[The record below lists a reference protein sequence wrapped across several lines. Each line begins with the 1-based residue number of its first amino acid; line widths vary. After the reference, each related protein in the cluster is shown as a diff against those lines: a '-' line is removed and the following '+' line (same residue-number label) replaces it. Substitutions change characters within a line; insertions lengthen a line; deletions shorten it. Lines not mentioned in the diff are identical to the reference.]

1 MNSLSFL
8 RTLGQETMRSL
19 AAAAHTQEHEWSSEC
34 AYGYTESWDTEIRFY
49 QNGDFSRGGSG
60 EERDWDYRGKCY
72 SSRFDWK
79 VRNGRIYLYYDDG
92 YNIVIDRYD
101 LYWRSNTQRFRGYF
115 EDFDTGDQLASF
127 DLVKVVDWHDFSKK
141 SQDNG
146 LFNEEKKEWGL
157 LPHLNKKNINIWL
170 LFCSVRFF
178 H

>member
-1 MNSLSFL
+1 MKTMIERIGLMMMVLLSAL
-8 RTLGQETMRSL
+8 TLTSCDEDTETAYDLYGIWQGTINGNYYQDR
-19 AAAAHTQEHEWSSEC
+19 
-34 AYGYTESWDTEIRFY
+34 YGYTESWDTEIRFY
-49 QNGDFSRGGSG
+49 QDGDFSRGGSG

-146 LFNEEKKEWGL
+146 LFDEEKKE
-157 LPHLNKKNINIWL
+157 
-170 LFCSVRFF
+170 
-178 H
+178 

>member
-1 MNSLSFL
+1 MKTMIERIGLMMMVLLSAL
-8 RTLGQETMRSL
+8 TLTSCDDDTETAYDLDGIWQGTINGNYYQDR
-19 AAAAHTQEHEWSSEC
+19 
-34 AYGYTESWDTEIRFY
+34 YGYTESWDTEIRFY

-127 DLVKVVDWHDFSKK
+127 DLVKVVEWHDFSKK

-146 LFNEEKKEWGL
+146 LFGEEKKE
-157 LPHLNKKNINIWL
+157 
-170 LFCSVRFF
+170 
-178 H
+178 

>member
-1 MNSLSFL
+1 MKTMIERIGLMMMVLLSAL
-8 RTLGQETMRSL
+8 TLTSCDEDTETAYDLDGIWQGTINGNYYQDR
-19 AAAAHTQEHEWSSEC
+19 
-34 AYGYTESWDTEIRFY
+34 YGYTESWDTEIRFY

-146 LFNEEKKEWGL
+146 LFGEEKKE
-157 LPHLNKKNINIWL
+157 
-170 LFCSVRFF
+170 
-178 H
+178 

>member
-1 MNSLSFL
+1 MKTMIERMGLMMMVLLSAL
-8 RTLGQETMRSL
+8 TLTSCDEDTETAYDLDGIWQGTINGNYYQDR
-19 AAAAHTQEHEWSSEC
+19 
-34 AYGYTESWDTEIRFY
+34 YGYTESWDTEIRFY
-49 QNGDFSRGGSG
+49 QDGDFSRGGSG

-146 LFNEEKKEWGL
+146 LFGEEKKE
-157 LPHLNKKNINIWL
+157 
-170 LFCSVRFF
+170 
-178 H
+178 

>member
-1 MNSLSFL
+1 MKTMIERIGLMMMVLLSAL
-8 RTLGQETMRSL
+8 TLTSCDEDTETAYDLDGIWQGTINGNYYQDR
-19 AAAAHTQEHEWSSEC
+19 
-34 AYGYTESWDTEIRFY
+34 YGYTESWDTEIRFY
-49 QNGDFSRGGSG
+49 QDGDFSRGGSG
-60 EERDWDYRGKCY
+60 QERDWDYRGKCY

-146 LFNEEKKEWGL
+146 LFDEEKKE
-157 LPHLNKKNINIWL
+157 
-170 LFCSVRFF
+170 
-178 H
+178 

>member
-1 MNSLSFL
+1 MKTMIERMGLMMMVLLSAL
-8 RTLGQETMRSL
+8 TLTSCDEDTETAYDLDGIWQGTINGNYYQDR
-19 AAAAHTQEHEWSSEC
+19 
-34 AYGYTESWDTEIRFY
+34 YGYTESWDTEIRFY
-49 QNGDFSRGGSG
+49 QNGDFSCGGSG

-146 LFNEEKKEWGL
+146 LFGEEKKE
-157 LPHLNKKNINIWL
+157 
-170 LFCSVRFF
+170 
-178 H
+178 

>member
-1 MNSLSFL
+1 MKTMIERIGLMMMVLLSAL
-8 RTLGQETMRSL
+8 TLTSCDEDTETAYDLDGIWQGTINGNYYQDR
-19 AAAAHTQEHEWSSEC
+19 
-34 AYGYTESWDTEIRFY
+34 YGYTESWDTEIRFY
-49 QNGDFSRGGSG
+49 QDGDFSRGGSG
-60 EERDWDYRGKCY
+60 GERVWDYRGKCY

-146 LFNEEKKEWGL
+146 LFDEEKKE
-157 LPHLNKKNINIWL
+157 
-170 LFCSVRFF
+170 
-178 H
+178 

>member
-1 MNSLSFL
+1 MKTMIERIGLMMMVLLSAL
-8 RTLGQETMRSL
+8 TLTSCDEDTETAYDLDGIWQGTINGNYYQDR
-19 AAAAHTQEHEWSSEC
+19 
-34 AYGYTESWDTEIRFY
+34 YGYTESWDTEIRFY

-127 DLVKVVDWHDFSKK
+127 DLWKVVDWHDFSKK

-146 LFNEEKKEWGL
+146 LFNEEKKE
-157 LPHLNKKNINIWL
+157 
-170 LFCSVRFF
+170 
-178 H
+178 

>member
-1 MNSLSFL
+1 MKTMIERMGLMMMVLLSAL
-8 RTLGQETMRSL
+8 TLTSCDEDTETAYDLDGIWQGTINGNYYQDR
-19 AAAAHTQEHEWSSEC
+19 
-34 AYGYTESWDTEIRFY
+34 YGYTESWDTEIRFY

-60 EERDWDYRGKCY
+60 EEHDWDYRGKCY

-146 LFNEEKKEWGL
+146 LFDEEKKE
-157 LPHLNKKNINIWL
+157 
-170 LFCSVRFF
+170 
-178 H
+178 

>member
-1 MNSLSFL
+1 MKTMIERIGLMMLVLLSAL
-8 RTLGQETMRSL
+8 TLTSCDEDTETAYDLDGIWQGTINGNYYQDR
-19 AAAAHTQEHEWSSEC
+19 
-34 AYGYTESWDTEIRFY
+34 YGYTESWDTEIRFY
-49 QNGDFSRGGSG
+49 QDGDFSRGGSG

-146 LFNEEKKEWGL
+146 LFGEEKKE
-157 LPHLNKKNINIWL
+157 
-170 LFCSVRFF
+170 
-178 H
+178 

>member
-1 MNSLSFL
+1 MKTMIERIGLMMMVLLSAL
-8 RTLGQETMRSL
+8 TLTSCDEDTETAYDLDGIWQGTINGNYYQDR
-19 AAAAHTQEHEWSSEC
+19 
-34 AYGYTESWDTEIRFY
+34 YGYTESWDTEIRFY
-49 QNGDFSRGGSG
+49 QDGDFSRGGSG

-127 DLVKVVDWHDFSKK
+127 DLWKVVDWHDFSKK

-146 LFNEEKKEWGL
+146 LFGEEKKE
-157 LPHLNKKNINIWL
+157 
-170 LFCSVRFF
+170 
-178 H
+178 

>member
-1 MNSLSFL
+1 MKTMIERIGLMMMVLLSAL
-8 RTLGQETMRSL
+8 TLTSCDEDAEMAYDLDGIWKGTINGNYYQDR
-19 AAAAHTQEHEWSSEC
+19 
-34 AYGYTESWDTEIRFY
+34 YGYTESWDTEIRFY
-49 QNGDFSRGGSG
+49 QYGDFSRGGSG

-146 LFNEEKKEWGL
+146 LFDEEKKE
-157 LPHLNKKNINIWL
+157 
-170 LFCSVRFF
+170 
-178 H
+178 

>member
-1 MNSLSFL
+1 MIERIGLMMMVLLSAL
-8 RTLGQETMRSL
+8 TLTSCDEDTETAYDLDGIWQGTINGNYYQDR
-19 AAAAHTQEHEWSSEC
+19 
-34 AYGYTESWDTEIRFY
+34 YGYTESWDTEIRFY
-49 QNGDFSRGGSG
+49 QDGDFSRGGSG

-146 LFNEEKKEWGL
+146 LFGEEKKE
-157 LPHLNKKNINIWL
+157 
-170 LFCSVRFF
+170 
-178 H
+178 

>member
-1 MNSLSFL
+1 MIERIGLMMMVLLSAL
-8 RTLGQETMRSL
+8 TLTSCDEDTETAYDLDGIWQGTINGNYYQDR
-19 AAAAHTQEHEWSSEC
+19 
-34 AYGYTESWDTEIRFY
+34 YGYTESWDTEIRFY
-49 QNGDFSRGGSG
+49 QDGDFSRGGSG

-146 LFNEEKKEWGL
+146 LFDEEKKE
-157 LPHLNKKNINIWL
+157 
-170 LFCSVRFF
+170 
-178 H
+178 

>member
-1 MNSLSFL
+1 MKTMIERIGLMMMVLLSAL
-8 RTLGQETMRSL
+8 TLTSCDEDTETAYDLDGIWQGTINGNYYQDR
-19 AAAAHTQEHEWSSEC
+19 
-34 AYGYTESWDTEIRFY
+34 YGYTESWDTEIRFY

-127 DLVKVVDWHDFSKK
+127 DLWKVADWHDFSKK

-146 LFNEEKKEWGL
+146 LFGEEKKE
-157 LPHLNKKNINIWL
+157 
-170 LFCSVRFF
+170 
-178 H
+178 

>member
-1 MNSLSFL
+1 MKTMIERIGLMMMVLLSAL
-8 RTLGQETMRSL
+8 TLTSCDEDTETAYDLDGIWQGTINGNYYQDR
-19 AAAAHTQEHEWSSEC
+19 
-34 AYGYTESWDTEIRFY
+34 YGYTESWDTEIRFY

-127 DLVKVVDWHDFSKK
+127 DLVKVVDWHDYSKK

-146 LFNEEKKEWGL
+146 LFDEEKKE
-157 LPHLNKKNINIWL
+157 
-170 LFCSVRFF
+170 
-178 H
+178 

>member
-1 MNSLSFL
+1 MKTMIERIGLMMMVLLSAL
-8 RTLGQETMRSL
+8 TLTSCDEDTETAYDLDGIWQGTINGNYYQDR
-19 AAAAHTQEHEWSSEC
+19 
-34 AYGYTESWDTEIRFY
+34 YGYTESWDTEIRFY
-49 QNGDFSRGGSG
+49 QDGDFSRGGSG

-72 SSRFDWK
+72 SCRFNWK

-146 LFNEEKKEWGL
+146 LFGEEKKE
-157 LPHLNKKNINIWL
+157 
-170 LFCSVRFF
+170 
-178 H
+178 

>member
-1 MNSLSFL
+1 MKTMIERIGLLMMVLLSAL
-8 RTLGQETMRSL
+8 TLTSCDEDTETAYDLDGIWQGTINGNYYQDR
-19 AAAAHTQEHEWSSEC
+19 
-34 AYGYTESWDTEIRFY
+34 YGYTESWDTEIRFY

-146 LFNEEKKEWGL
+146 LFGEEKKE
-157 LPHLNKKNINIWL
+157 
-170 LFCSVRFF
+170 
-178 H
+178 

>member
-1 MNSLSFL
+1 MKTMIERIGLMMMVLLSAL
-8 RTLGQETMRSL
+8 TLTSCDEDTEIAYDLDGIWQGTINGNYYQDR
-19 AAAAHTQEHEWSSEC
+19 
-34 AYGYTESWDTEIRFY
+34 YGYTESWDTEIRFY
-49 QNGDFSRGGSG
+49 QDGDFSRGGSG

-146 LFNEEKKEWGL
+146 LFDEEKKE
-157 LPHLNKKNINIWL
+157 
-170 LFCSVRFF
+170 
-178 H
+178 

>member
-1 MNSLSFL
+1 MIERIGLMMMVLLSAL
-8 RTLGQETMRSL
+8 TLTSCDEDTETAYDLDGIWQGTINGNYYQDR
-19 AAAAHTQEHEWSSEC
+19 
-34 AYGYTESWDTEIRFY
+34 YGYTESWDTEIRFY

-127 DLVKVVDWHDFSKK
+127 DLWKVVDWHDFSKK
-141 SQDNG
+141 SLDNG
-146 LFNEEKKEWGL
+146 LFNEEKKE
-157 LPHLNKKNINIWL
+157 
-170 LFCSVRFF
+170 
-178 H
+178 

>member
-1 MNSLSFL
+1 MKTMIERIGLMMMVLLSAL
-8 RTLGQETMRSL
+8 TLTSCDEDTETAYDLDGIWQGTINGNYYQDR
-19 AAAAHTQEHEWSSEC
+19 
-34 AYGYTESWDTEIRFY
+34 YGYTESWDTEIRFY

-127 DLVKVVDWHDFSKK
+127 DLMKVVDWHDFSKK

-146 LFNEEKKEWGL
+146 LFNEEKKE
-157 LPHLNKKNINIWL
+157 
-170 LFCSVRFF
+170 
-178 H
+178 

>member
-1 MNSLSFL
+1 MKTMIERIGLMMMVLLSAL
-8 RTLGQETMRSL
+8 TLTSCDEDTETAYDLDGIWQGTINGNYYQDR
-19 AAAAHTQEHEWSSEC
+19 
-34 AYGYTESWDTEIRFY
+34 YGYTESWDTEIRFY
-49 QNGDFSRGGSG
+49 QDGDFSRGGSG

-146 LFNEEKKEWGL
+146 LFDEEKKE
-157 LPHLNKKNINIWL
+157 
-170 LFCSVRFF
+170 
-178 H
+178 

>member
-1 MNSLSFL
+1 MKTMIERMGLMMMVLLSAL
-8 RTLGQETMRSL
+8 TLTSCDEDTETAYDLDGIWQGTINGNYYQDR
-19 AAAAHTQEHEWSSEC
+19 
-34 AYGYTESWDTEIRFY
+34 YGYTESWDTEIRFY

-72 SSRFDWK
+72 STRFDWK

-146 LFNEEKKEWGL
+146 LFNEEKKE
-157 LPHLNKKNINIWL
+157 
-170 LFCSVRFF
+170 
-178 H
+178 

>member
-1 MNSLSFL
+1 MKTMIERIGLMMMVLLSAL
-8 RTLGQETMRSL
+8 TLTSCDEDTETAYDLDGIWQGTINGNYYQDR
-19 AAAAHTQEHEWSSEC
+19 
-34 AYGYTESWDTEIRFY
+34 YGYTESWDTEIRFY
-49 QNGDFSRGGSG
+49 QDGDFSRGGSG

-127 DLVKVVDWHDFSKK
+127 DLWKVVDWHDFSKK

-146 LFNEEKKEWGL
+146 LFDEEKKE
-157 LPHLNKKNINIWL
+157 
-170 LFCSVRFF
+170 
-178 H
+178 

>member
-1 MNSLSFL
+1 MIERIGLMMMVLLSAL
-8 RTLGQETMRSL
+8 TLTSCDEDTETAYDLDGIWQGTINGNYYQDR
-19 AAAAHTQEHEWSSEC
+19 
-34 AYGYTESWDTEIRFY
+34 YGYTESWDTEIRFY
-49 QNGDFSRGGSG
+49 QDGDFSRGGSG

-146 LFNEEKKEWGL
+146 LFNEEKKE
-157 LPHLNKKNINIWL
+157 
-170 LFCSVRFF
+170 
-178 H
+178 

>member
-1 MNSLSFL
+1 MKTMIERIGLMMMVLLSAL
-8 RTLGQETMRSL
+8 TLTSCDEDAEMAYDLDGIWQGTINGNYYQDR
-19 AAAAHTQEHEWSSEC
+19 
-34 AYGYTESWDTEIRFY
+34 YGYTENWDTEIRFY
-49 QNGDFSRGGSG
+49 QNGDFSRGGTG
-60 EERDWDYRGKCY
+60 EERDWNYRGRCY

-146 LFNEEKKEWGL
+146 LFNEEKKE
-157 LPHLNKKNINIWL
+157 
-170 LFCSVRFF
+170 
-178 H
+178 

>member
-1 MNSLSFL
+1 MKTMIERIGLMMMVLLSAL
-8 RTLGQETMRSL
+8 TLTSCDEDTETAYDLDGIWQGTINGNYYQDR
-19 AAAAHTQEHEWSSEC
+19 
-34 AYGYTESWDTEIRFY
+34 YGYTESWDTEIRFY
-49 QNGDFSRGGSG
+49 QNGDYSRGGIG

-146 LFNEEKKEWGL
+146 LFNEEKKE
-157 LPHLNKKNINIWL
+157 
-170 LFCSVRFF
+170 
-178 H
+178 

>member
-1 MNSLSFL
+1 MKTMIERIGLMMMVLLSAL
-8 RTLGQETMRSL
+8 TLTSCDEDTETAYDLDGIWQGTINGNYYQDR
-19 AAAAHTQEHEWSSEC
+19 
-34 AYGYTESWDTEIRFY
+34 YGYTESWDTEIRFY
-49 QNGDFSRGGSG
+49 QDGDFSRGGSG

-127 DLVKVVDWHDFSKK
+127 DLMKVVDWHDFSKK

-146 LFNEEKKEWGL
+146 LFDEEKKE
-157 LPHLNKKNINIWL
+157 
-170 LFCSVRFF
+170 
-178 H
+178 

>member
-1 MNSLSFL
+1 MKTMIERIGLMMLVLLSAL
-8 RTLGQETMRSL
+8 TLTSCDEDTETAYDLDGIWQGTINGNYYQDR
-19 AAAAHTQEHEWSSEC
+19 
-34 AYGYTESWDTEIRFY
+34 YGYTESWDTEIRFY

-146 LFNEEKKEWGL
+146 LFDEEKKE
-157 LPHLNKKNINIWL
+157 
-170 LFCSVRFF
+170 
-178 H
+178 

>member
-1 MNSLSFL
+1 MKTMIERIGLMMMVLLSAL
-8 RTLGQETMRSL
+8 TLTSCDEDTETAYDLDGMWQGTINGNYYQDR
-19 AAAAHTQEHEWSSEC
+19 
-34 AYGYTESWDTEIRFY
+34 YGYTESWDTEIRFY

-146 LFNEEKKEWGL
+146 LFDEEKKE
-157 LPHLNKKNINIWL
+157 
-170 LFCSVRFF
+170 
-178 H
+178 

>member
-1 MNSLSFL
+1 MKTMIERIGLMMLVLLSAL
-8 RTLGQETMRSL
+8 TLTSCDEDTETAYDLDGIWQGTINGNYYQDR
-19 AAAAHTQEHEWSSEC
+19 
-34 AYGYTESWDTEIRFY
+34 YGYTESWDTEIRFY
-49 QNGDFSRGGSG
+49 QDGDFSRGGSG

-146 LFNEEKKEWGL
+146 LFDEEKKE
-157 LPHLNKKNINIWL
+157 
-170 LFCSVRFF
+170 
-178 H
+178 

>member
-1 MNSLSFL
+1 MKTMIERIGLMMMVLLSAL
-8 RTLGQETMRSL
+8 TLTSCDEDTETAYDLDGIWQGTINGNYYQDR
-19 AAAAHTQEHEWSSEC
+19 
-34 AYGYTESWDTEIRFY
+34 YGYTESWDTEIRFY
-49 QNGDFSRGGSG
+49 QDGDFSRGGSG

-72 SSRFDWK
+72 SSRFNWK

-146 LFNEEKKEWGL
+146 LFDEEKKE
-157 LPHLNKKNINIWL
+157 
-170 LFCSVRFF
+170 
-178 H
+178 

>member
-1 MNSLSFL
+1 MKTMIERIGLMMMVLLSAL
-8 RTLGQETMRSL
+8 TLTSCDEDTETAYDLDGIWQGTINGNYYQDR
-19 AAAAHTQEHEWSSEC
+19 
-34 AYGYTESWDTEIRFY
+34 YGYTESWDTEIRFY

-146 LFNEEKKEWGL
+146 LFNEEKKE
-157 LPHLNKKNINIWL
+157 
-170 LFCSVRFF
+170 
-178 H
+178 

>member
-1 MNSLSFL
+1 MKTMIERIGLMMMVLLSAL
-8 RTLGQETMRSL
+8 TLTSCDEDTETAYDLDGIWQGTINGNYYQDR
-19 AAAAHTQEHEWSSEC
+19 
-34 AYGYTESWDTEIRFY
+34 YGYTESWDTEIRFY

-141 SQDNG
+141 SLDNG
-146 LFNEEKKEWGL
+146 LFNEEKKE
-157 LPHLNKKNINIWL
+157 
-170 LFCSVRFF
+170 
-178 H
+178 

>member
-1 MNSLSFL
+1 MKTMIERMGLMMMVLLSAL
-8 RTLGQETMRSL
+8 TLTSCDEDTETAYDLDGIWQGTIKGNYYQDR
-19 AAAAHTQEHEWSSEC
+19 
-34 AYGYTESWDTEIRFY
+34 YGYTESWDTEIRFY
-49 QNGDFSRGGSG
+49 QDGDFSRGGSG

-146 LFNEEKKEWGL
+146 LFGEEKKE
-157 LPHLNKKNINIWL
+157 
-170 LFCSVRFF
+170 
-178 H
+178 

>member
-1 MNSLSFL
+1 MKTMIERIGLMMMVLLSAL
-8 RTLGQETMRSL
+8 TLTSCDEDTETAYDLDGIWQGTINGNYYQDR
-19 AAAAHTQEHEWSSEC
+19 
-34 AYGYTESWDTEIRFY
+34 YGYTESWDTEIRFY

-101 LYWRSNTQRFRGYF
+101 LYWRSNTQRFCGYF

-146 LFNEEKKEWGL
+146 LFDEEKKE
-157 LPHLNKKNINIWL
+157 
-170 LFCSVRFF
+170 
-178 H
+178 

>member
-1 MNSLSFL
+1 MKTMIERIGLMMMVLLSAL
-8 RTLGQETMRSL
+8 TLTSCDEDTETAYDLDGIWQGTINGNYYQDR
-19 AAAAHTQEHEWSSEC
+19 
-34 AYGYTESWDTEIRFY
+34 YGYTESWDTEIRFY

-72 SSRFDWK
+72 SSRFNWK

-146 LFNEEKKEWGL
+146 LFNEEKKE
-157 LPHLNKKNINIWL
+157 
-170 LFCSVRFF
+170 
-178 H
+178 

>member
-1 MNSLSFL
+1 MKTMIERMGLMMMVLLSAL
-8 RTLGQETMRSL
+8 TLTSCDEDTETAYDLDGIWQGTINGNYYQDR
-19 AAAAHTQEHEWSSEC
+19 
-34 AYGYTESWDTEIRFY
+34 YGYTESWDTEIRFY
-49 QNGDFSRGGSG
+49 QNDDFSRGGSG

-146 LFNEEKKEWGL
+146 LFGEEKKE
-157 LPHLNKKNINIWL
+157 
-170 LFCSVRFF
+170 
-178 H
+178 